1 MSPTCLIS
9 QLWVGRL
16 QSGAK
21 HLVAVESWDAEA
33 CICIC
38 GWLWEDPI
46 SPTCLI
52 RQLGVRRLQSGAIDM
67 GAVKLGC
74 KSMHMVWNGGKWCCE
89 WCCEWW

>member
-9 QLWVGRL
+9 QLWEGRL

-21 HLVAVESWDAEA
+21 HLVAVELWDAEA

-52 RQLGVRRLQSGAIDM
+52 RKVGGEEIAIWSNRH
-67 GAVKLGC
+67 GC
-74 KSMHMVWNGGKWCCE
+74 SEIGMQKHAYGM
-89 WCCEWW
+89 EWWEVVL